1 MYSLLVMT
9 ISGSILALLLVGL
22 RYTVLKKMPS
32 TVYYYAWLLV
42 LLRFALPLP
51 GLIPTAAEKA
61 KETPVPSA
69 PAVYSEMN
77 AQENVHD
84 TVQYNVPVNA
94 QDDIQLNTQENI
106 QNVSGFDR
114 SDAAVSDTTA
124 SNIAP
129 VVTETQEMAVSEAA
143 PKASFSIDWRSPALW
158 LSVWGLGAFVSMG
171 ITVFSYLH
179 FNFKLKKKL
188 MEPDSFTKSVYASIP
203 GRKPALYF
211 SDSARTPM
219 MLGVI
224 RPKIVLPRRD
234 YNEELLLNI
243 LRHELTHYRRF
254 DTLYKWGASAILAMH
269 WFNPLAWFIR
279 REVNRSCELSCDEM
293 LLRSMD
299 RDEKQSYGNSL
310 LLMAAQ
316 SPLPSAVVATSFAT
330 EKRNLKERLVQIM
343 NYKKSGTRLLSTILA
358 VALLTGC
365 GIAAGPVSEKT
376 SETADDTTYAG
387 GGTVHVETVDEFLSA
402 IAPNTVIELAEGVYD
417 LSTASDYG
425 KNTKSSYYSWNLE
438 GVDDGNDVDA
448 ELIIHSVKDLTIRG
462 AGVDKT
468 TIVAVPRYAN
478 VIEFSG
484 CEKISISNLTAGHTN
499 GSDYCTGGV
508 LLMEN
513 CNDVNVDTCG
523 LYGCGT
529 IGVTGIACE
538 KLNVTNCDIYE
549 CSVGAIRAYGCEDFL
564 VADCDIHDIGVK
576 GEYDGYILF
585 DVLYGKGATVY
596 NCKIHDNKAEGLLYN
611 AETENVVFLSNE
623 VTKNTFTK
631 SVFDFEEC
639 GATVDGCSFED
650 INCSYWYPMDTQFK
664 ATDSKG
670 LVIEADQFASMELRD
685 IDPDTVVTGS
695 GAGAV
700 PTLPAK
706 DVPAGTEVTVTTVD
720 EFLEAIGPDRTIV
733 LDGTDFDL
741 STAENYGSLGTQYY
755 RWDMTPDGPQ
765 LIIHDVDNL
774 TIKAKDSDPAATT
787 LEALPRYATVL
798 TFKTCTN
805 VTVAGFTAGHTK
817 EKGLCS
823 GGVLYFDECE
833 KVKVEKMSLYGCG
846 DMGIDAFLTNDIDV
860 INTEIYEC
868 TSGGVFFTWCNRINF
883 QDNNIHHVPSPA
895 LYFSGCTDVTWNG
908 QELKGDEL
916 RYDVKEDASLT
927 PV

>member
-51 GLIPTAAEKA
+51 GLIPTAADKA
-61 KETPVPSA
+61 NDTPVPST

-129 VVTETQEMAVSEAA
+129 VVTETQETAVSEAA

-462 AGVDKT
+462 AGKDKT
-468 TIVAVPRYAN
+468 TIVAVPRYAD

-529 IGVTGIACE
+529 IGVTGISTE
-538 KLNVTNCDIYE
+538 NINVTNCDIYE

-611 AETENVVFLSNE
+611 AETEDVVFLSNE
-623 VTKNTFTK
+623 VTKNTFSE
-631 SVFDFEEC
+631 SVFNFEQC
-639 GATVDGCSFED
+639 GATVDGCCFED
-650 INCSYWYPMDTQFK
+650 INCTYWYPMDTQFK
-664 ATDSKG
+664 ATDSNG
-670 LVIEADQFASMELRD
+670 HVIEADQFTSMELRD
-685 IDPDTVVTGS
+685 IDPDTVVTSS

-755 RWDMTPDGPQ
+755 TWDMTPDGPQ

-774 TIKAKDSDPAATT
+774 TIKAKDPDPAATT

-805 VTVAGFTAGHTK
+805 VTVSGFMAGHIK
-817 EKGLCS
+817 EKGLCA

-833 KVKVEKMSLYGCG
+833 KVKVEKMRLYGCG
-846 DMGIDAFLTNDIDV
+846 DMGIDAFLTDDIEV

-868 TSGGVFFTWCNRINF
+868 TSGGVFFTWCNGVNF

-908 QELKGDEL
+908 QKLAGDEI
-916 RYDVKEDASLT
+916 RYDVKDDATLT